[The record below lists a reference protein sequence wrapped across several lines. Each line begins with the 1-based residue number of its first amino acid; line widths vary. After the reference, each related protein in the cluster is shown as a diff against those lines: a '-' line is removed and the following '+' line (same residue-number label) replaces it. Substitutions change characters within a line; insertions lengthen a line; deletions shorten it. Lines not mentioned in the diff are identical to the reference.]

1 MSNQQMNDMI
11 GESVDS
17 SIDDPVVRGGTIDF
31 SVDDGFAGVAQEPTG
46 RRIDGGTLVLAGVV
60 FASVVGLWSMRF
72 LGSTNGDAPAVQTM
86 IETEKWISQAE
97 ANGAPVPTGEL
108 AILASLD
115 KDSLNALQVTLG
127 ELRTSTPFRYHGEAV
142 PIDKRDSEAGPLVH
156 TRPDEQI
163 KDDFEET
170 VNAIGRKMKVT
181 AILAPDT
188 DRSQTIL
195 NGFRLT
201 VGDVFEVPY
210 EGREYTFEV
219 ERISRDGVVFV
230 SRIQNPEHEYRIDV
244 PLHRDY

>member
-1 MSNQQMNDMI
+1 MSNHQMNDMI

-31 SVDDGFAGVAQEPTG
+31 SVDDGFAGVAQESTG
-46 RRIDGGTLVLAGVV
+46 RRIESGTLVLAGVV
-60 FASVVGLWSMRF
+60 LASVVGLWSMRF

-86 IETEKWISQAE
+86 IETEKWISEAE

-127 ELRTSTPFRYHGEAV
+127 ELRTPTPFRYHGEAV
-142 PIDKRDSEAGPLVH
+142 PVDKRDSESGPLVQ